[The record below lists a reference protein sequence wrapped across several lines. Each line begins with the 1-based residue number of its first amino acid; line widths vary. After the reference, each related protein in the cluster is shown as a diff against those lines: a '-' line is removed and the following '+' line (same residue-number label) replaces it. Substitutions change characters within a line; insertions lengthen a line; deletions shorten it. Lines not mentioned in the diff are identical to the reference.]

1 MTQRSSIHTDTQPWR
16 CYMVQMVIFL
26 YIASLFRKN
35 SDFHWSLFWRKY
47 NFSSVFHK
55 AYIIDVAQFILSQ
68 RPPIDVCPQQQRA
81 VRDSRLHKCSSSKIR
96 LQLICKAC
104 NNWFETDI
112 CSSGRFTDLFG
123 RLLNI
128 PSWHNSVQSAP
139 RVVCFECRQATL
151 TSRLSGDK
159 FPTYLPFPQTIYL

>member
-1 MTQRSSIHTDTQPWR
+1 MTQRSSIHTDSQPWR
-16 CYMVQMVIFL
+16 RYVAQMVRFL

-35 SDFHWSLFWRKY
+35 SDFHWSLFWREN

-68 RPPIDVCPQQQRA
+68 RPPIDV
-81 VRDSRLHKCSSSKIR
+81 LSSSEQCAINVLWAR
-96 LQLICKAC
+96 YVS
-104 NNWFETDI
+104 NWFAKPVTTDI

-139 RVVCFECRQATL
+139 RVACFQCRQATL
-151 TSRLSGDK
+151 TT
-159 FPTYLPFPQTIYL
+159 P